1 MAYIGVIEVVKAYA
15 QPVQQLRKFLQV
27 PCMEPG
33 VRILGGVGQCI
44 CKVLLQITL
53 FLDPVCLLKL
63 IFRERDGNIVFSD
76 KPFYC

>member
-1 MAYIGVIEVVKAYA
+1 M
-15 QPVQQLRKFLQV
+15 

-33 VRILGGVGQCI
+33 VRILGGIGQCV

-53 FLDPVCLLKL
+53 FLDPVCFLKL
-63 IFRERDGNIVFSD
+63 ILCERDGNTVFSD